1 MSEKEKM
8 EQPIWLF
15 GATSDNVILTA
26 SMAFYKK
33 SGQLNRK
40 PIDWDNKWPGVR
52 LLLARQT
59 KDEELARYT
68 PKGLIFIN
76 EWGPLRHAANHA
88 FLAFISTKLDLD
100 NSDDLLDF
108 AKKQMFYIYG
118 DGGRSYI
125 VGFGKNYPTKPHHR
139 SSSCPVSPQE
149 CGWDVADD
157 KMSPNPLI
165 LFGALV
171 GGPDRFDSFINN
183 RKNHQQSEV
192 TLNYNAALVGG
203 TAGLLYYIDL
213 NYLTGV

>member
-1 MSEKEKM
+1 M
-8 EQPIWLF
+8 EGYEDELAWAAIWLF
-15 GATSDNVILTA
+15 GATSDNVMLTA

-52 LLLARQT
+52 LLLARLT
-59 KDEELARYT
+59 KDEELARESLSRLRKTISSAKYT

-88 FLAFISTKLDLD
+88 FLAFVSTKLDLD

-139 SSSCPVSPQE
+139 
-149 CGWDVADD
+149 
-157 KMSPNPLI
+157 
-165 LFGALV
+165 
-171 GGPDRFDSFINN
+171 
-183 RKNHQQSEV
+183 
-192 TLNYNAALVGG
+192 
-203 TAGLLYYIDL
+203 
-213 NYLTGV
+213 